1 MMVSTSDSLSAPKAR
16 EVCALLVIVVM
27 LFTLPRL
34 GATSS
39 IVVIAKETCLPRASI
54 CLEQYDTSIIITYES
69 TVAVSM
75 VGCAWQKAWMN
86 P

>member
-1 MMVSTSDSLSAPKAR
+1 MSIVAMASHWHCTDLAQ
-16 EVCALLVIVVM
+16 VIVVM